1 MEGVIIKNF
10 AEEYE
15 MRMGERIPTRKLGES
30 DLEYYVRRLTYN
42 MIFHR
47 IISYEIR
54 DSEGNIHYESIDF
67 LNTEEALIN
76 LDYKNVYEN
85 VFLSV
90 NSFRYCSRR
99 EENLRAVNAFY
110 CDIDTEKKWCMKSED
125 FWQQKVIPFLEEKQ
139 FPFPSLVV
147 NSGRGLHLYWI
158 ITPVEVNHPS
168 VTFLYKSIQKKLS
181 RLFKELKADYLID
194 CSRHLRIAGTINK
207 KEGKE
212 NQHVSIIY
220 VDDEKD
226 YELKIF
232 RDYFQLQFN
241 TDIEKQKKKNNMILI
256 DYPIK
261 SSYRSKRKS
270 QKKDSDTF
278 SGVRKKFSKRSLYT
292 ARIHDLNQLIKQRNY
307 QLTGHRNDFFFIY
320 ANLLMELQ
328 YSEKSIMD
336 TVESWNATLVNPL
349 SDSEI
354 KRIVKSSFS
363 KNEAYK
369 FTNTYLIQKLNISEK
384 EQNSF
389 KTMINPQ
396 IKKKRKNQKERER
409 YVQKK
414 KIEEKRQKE
423 NMRKKEA
430 YTSTKAMNQEKK
442 QKLINRAIE
451 LRKKGLTISAIA
463 QQLHLS
469 ESTIKRY
476 IKKGGSA
483 CA

>member
-1 MEGVIIKNF
+1 
-10 AEEYE
+10 

-54 DSEGNIHYESIDF
+54 DNEGNIHYESIDF

-85 VFLSV
+85 VFLSI
-90 NSFRYCSRR
+90 NSFRYCSRK
-99 EENLRAVNAFY
+99 EKNLRAVNAFY

-158 ITPVEVNHPS
+158 ITPVETNHPS
-168 VTFLYKSIQKKLS
+168 VTFLYKSIQRELS
-181 RLFKELKADYLID
+181 LLFQELKADYLID

-212 NQHVSIIY
+212 NRNVSIIY
-220 VDDEKD
+220 ADDEKD
-226 YELKIF
+226 YELSFF

-241 TDIEKQKKKNNMILI
+241 ANIEKQKKNNNTSSTVFPLKNS
-256 DYPIK
+256 YP
-261 SSYRSKRKS
+261 SKRKP
-270 QKKDSDTF
+270 QKNDSNTF
-278 SGVRKKFSKRSLYT
+278 SGERKKFSKRSLYI
-292 ARIHDLNQLIKQRNY
+292 ARIHDLNQLIIQRNY
-307 QLTGHRNDFFFIY
+307 QLDSHRNDFFFIY

-336 TVESWNATLVNPL
+336 TVESWNAMLVNPL

-409 YVQKK
+409 YIQKK

-430 YTSTKAMNQEKK
+430 YSSTKAMNQEKK

-451 LRKKGLTISAIA
+451 LRKKGFTISAIA

-469 ESTIKRY
+469 ASTIKRY

>member
-1 MEGVIIKNF
+1 
-10 AEEYE
+10 
-15 MRMGERIPTRKLGES
+15 
-30 DLEYYVRRLTYN
+30 
-42 MIFHR
+42 
-47 IISYEIR
+47 
-54 DSEGNIHYESIDF
+54 
-67 LNTEEALIN
+67 
-76 LDYKNVYEN
+76 
-85 VFLSV
+85 
-90 NSFRYCSRR
+90 
-99 EENLRAVNAFY
+99 
-110 CDIDTEKKWCMKSED
+110 
-125 FWQQKVIPFLEEKQ
+125 
-139 FPFPSLVV
+139 
-147 NSGRGLHLYWI
+147 
-158 ITPVEVNHPS
+158 
-168 VTFLYKSIQKKLS
+168 
-181 RLFKELKADYLID
+181 
-194 CSRHLRIAGTINK
+194 
-207 KEGKE
+207 
-212 NQHVSIIY
+212 
-220 VDDEKD
+220 
-226 YELKIF
+226 
-232 RDYFQLQFN
+232 
-241 TDIEKQKKKNNMILI
+241 
-256 DYPIK
+256 
-261 SSYRSKRKS
+261 
-270 QKKDSDTF
+270 
-278 SGVRKKFSKRSLYT
+278 
-292 ARIHDLNQLIKQRNY
+292 
-307 QLTGHRNDFFFIY
+307 
-320 ANLLMELQ
+320 
-328 YSEKSIMD
+328 
-336 TVESWNATLVNPL
+336 VNPL

>member
-85 VFLSV
+85 VFLSI

-110 CDIDTEKKWCMKSED
+110 CDIDTEKKWCLKSED
-125 FWQQKVIPFLEEKQ
+125 FWQKKIIPFLEEKQ

-158 ITPVEVNHPS
+158 FTPVEVNHVS

-181 RLFKELKADYLID
+181 FLFQELKADYLID

-212 NQHVSIIY
+212 NRNVSIIY
-220 VDDEKD
+220 VDSEKD
-226 YELKIF
+226 YELSIF
-232 RDYFQLQFN
+232 RDYFQHEFDMDKEEN
-241 TDIEKQKKKNNMILI
+241 KKNYMILI

-261 SSYRSKRKS
+261 NSYRSKRKS
-270 QKKDSDTF
+270 QKKNSDTF
-278 SGVRKKFSKRSLYT
+278 FGVRKKFSKRSLYI
-292 ARIHDLNQLIKQRNY
+292 ARIHDLNQLIIQRNY
-307 QLTGHRNDFFFIY
+307 QLDGHRNDFFFIY
-320 ANLLMELQ
+320 ANLLMALQ
-328 YSEKSIMD
+328 YSEKSIMG
-336 TVESWNATLVNPL
+336 TVESWNAMLMNPL

-354 KRIVKSSFS
+354 ERIVKSSFS

-369 FTNTYLIQKLNISEK
+369 FTNTYLIQKLDISER

-396 IKKKRKNQKERER
+396 LKKKRKNQKERER
-409 YVQKK
+409 YAQKK
-414 KIEEKRQKE
+414 KADEKRQKE
-423 NMRKKEA
+423 NRRKKEA
-430 YTSTKAMNQEKK
+430 YSSTKGMNQEKK
-442 QKLINRAIE
+442 QKLIDRAIE
-451 LRKKGLTISAIA
+451 LRKHGITISAIA

-476 IKKGGSA
+476 IKKGGSDRA
-483 CA
+483 

>member
-1 MEGVIIKNF
+1 
-10 AEEYE
+10 
-15 MRMGERIPTRKLGES
+15 
-30 DLEYYVRRLTYN
+30 
-42 MIFHR
+42 
-47 IISYEIR
+47 
-54 DSEGNIHYESIDF
+54 
-67 LNTEEALIN
+67 
-76 LDYKNVYEN
+76 
-85 VFLSV
+85 
-90 NSFRYCSRR
+90 
-99 EENLRAVNAFY
+99 
-110 CDIDTEKKWCMKSED
+110 MKSED
-125 FWQQKVIPFLEEKQ
+125 FWQQKVILFLEEKQ

-168 VTFLYKSIQKKLS
+168 VTFLYKSIQTKLS

-212 NQHVSIIY
+212 SQHVSIIY
-220 VDDEKD
+220 VDDVKD

-232 RDYFQLQFN
+232 RDYFQFN
-241 TDIEKQKKKNNMILI
+241 ADIEKQKKNNNTMSTVFSLKNS
-256 DYPIK
+256 YP
-261 SSYRSKRKS
+261 SKRKP
-270 QKKDSDTF
+270 KKNDKDTF
-278 SGVRKKFSKRSLYT
+278 SGVRKKISKRSLYT